1 MSDYVQP
8 VGEADPNASYKDRNT
23 GAGEPGSRVP
33 ALAIEMPMREI
44 RTVLVAAGLTPDKT
58 DPTQLNEAID
68 AKIALATSSGPDP
81 VGDLLN
87 LLRARMLVY
96 PEIMTSD
103 GRFNLSVPATG
114 TVRIPAGITLR
125 HRGCFDEV
133 TAQQDFT
140 TVANKTYHL
149 RKRWT
154 GGSPGWA
161 LVDVL
166 DSAYNPGGALA
177 ETDASFDTGYDDMIS
192 HRVVTNAS
200 NVATITALANKDRLS
215 YSAGVLA
222 ANFTNAGMSEARGD
236 IIATLNWARTPVRKS
251 SSWIDINLGGSPS
264 DFDHAMFALGGF
276 PTPGVPVTAIPGTR
290 YQIAYTMIHDFAA
303 SAFRHHVDA
312 GA

>member
-33 ALAIEMPMREI
+33 ALAIEMPQREI

-58 DPTQLNEAID
+58 DPTQLNAAID

-81 VGDLLN
+81 VADLLN

-103 GRFNLSVPATG
+103 GRFNLSTPATG
-114 TVRIPAGITLR
+114 TVRIPSGITLR

-154 GGSPGWA
+154 GGLPGWA
-161 LVDVL
+161 LVDVSN
-166 DSAYNPGGALA
+166 SAYNPTALA
-177 ETDASFDTGYDDMIS
+177 EADVSFDTTYDDMIS

-200 NVATITALANKDRLS
+200 NVATITALANRDRLQIEGTS
-215 YSAGVLA
+215 TVTRQEPFEENVTADTAVGVEIINVTLARRPKVAIRSATDIDTQLAGVTFNEMNFGVR
-222 ANFTNAGMSEARGD
+222 ANSRYSISCFYQNKMPTGAGYG
-236 IIATLNWARTPVRKS
+236 
-251 SSWIDINLGGSPS
+251 
-264 DFDHAMFALGGF
+264 
-276 PTPGVPVTAIPGTR
+276 
-290 YQIAYTMIHDFAA
+290 AYV
-303 SAFRHHVDA
+303 SYEVWL
-312 GA
+312 